1 MATIESLQ
9 QQINSMNQ
17 FWANLKIQIERDMN
31 RAIASGSSGG
41 AGSIV
46 QLDMPVRTVNKST
59 SIGRHDYYIGVNST
73 NQVTITL
80 PNTGVYPGRTI
91 VIKDEAGNAQ
101 SVPIKISGN
110 IDNDQYGAEIRINNG
125 SVTLIYNNGWRVI

>member
-17 FWANLKIQIERDMN
+17 FWANLKIQLERDMKQ
-31 RAIASGSSGG
+31 AIASGSSGG

-46 QLDMPVRTVNKST
+46 QLDMPVRTVNAST
-59 SIGRHDYYIGVNST
+59 SINRHDYYIGVNST

-80 PNTGVYPGRTI
+80 PNTGVYPGRMI

-110 IDNDQYGAEIRINNG
+110 IDNNQYGAEIRINNG